1 MAVQQSWSSGTSR
14 SMKLHTG
21 RRITG
26 TGSLP
31 GKIRILRVS
40 SISTPSWKNWP
51 AKQKTCLHSWTLQ
64 VLFFLSLGFNICM
77 VSTTSIQVGYNFYTM
92 HKTVIQAYSSKAYS
106 SERFKTRPAL
116 EISSAI
122 SYFITTLQA
131 KINLPTSP

>member
-1 MAVQQSWSSGTSR
+1 MSSF
-14 SMKLHTG
+14 LDL
-21 RRITG
+21 
-26 TGSLP
+26 TGSVLLKL
-31 GKIRILRVS
+31 G
-40 SISTPSWKNWP
+40 
-51 AKQKTCLHSWTLQ
+51 LQ
-64 VLFFLSLGFNICM
+64 YI